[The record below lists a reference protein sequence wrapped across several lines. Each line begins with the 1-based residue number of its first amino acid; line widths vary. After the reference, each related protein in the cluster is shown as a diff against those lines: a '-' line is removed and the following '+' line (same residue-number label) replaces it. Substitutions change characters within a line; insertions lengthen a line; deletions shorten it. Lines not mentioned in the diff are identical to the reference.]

1 MLNGGAGAIDILP
14 DGGATADSANEI
26 GVCVSG
32 GRSILSNFN
41 NVPLIV
47 TGRETSST

>member
-1 MLNGGAGAIDILP
+1 MLNGGAGAIGILA
-14 DGGATADSANEI
+14 DGGATADSDNEI

-32 GRSILSNFN
+32 GRSIHSDFN

-47 TGRETSST
+47 TGREISST